1 MSSFLVVGIGILV
14 VLGLIIFLRV
24 NAFIALIVAALVVS
38 FLASDPLPEDG
49 SELTPTTM
57 KERLERVGKE
67 FGSSAGKIGL
77 VIGFAA
83 VIGEAMMRS
92 GAADRIVMAFL
103 SLLGIKR
110 APWALMGSG
119 FVLSVPVFFD
129 TVFYLLVPLARSLY
143 ANTKKNFL
151 LYVLAISAGGAITH
165 TLVPPTPGP
174 LFMAD
179 AMGVS
184 VGMMML
190 VGGMVAL
197 PAAIAGIFVAGFL
210 DKRVQIESLEDKDET
225 TGGIARDLENAEP
238 QQLSSPIPLWE
249 ALLPVVLPVLL
260 ISTDT
265 LVDTL
270 KVKDVEAQVVQVGDT
285 VQAKVLKLNG
295 KKAGKDE
302 PAVSVAATEFS
313 SAPEVGEI
321 IHVTHAGAPEDGV
334 KPAVAFKP
342 NAWNARKPYSTV
354 IGNPGL
360 VLLLSMTLA
369 LITWVR
375 WKKPGGKAFG
385 EAVET
390 ALLSGGLVI
399 LITAAGGAFGAMLKL
414 TGVGADI
421 KELFQGNNELGMT
434 TLFLA
439 FGMAALLKVAQGSS
453 TTAMITVS
461 GMMASFGMTE
471 ADLGFNLV
479 YICTAIGAGSCMG
492 SWMNDSGFWIVAK
505 MSGLSE
511 TEALKT
517 WTPLLA
523 SLGVVSLVMTIIL
536 TKVMPLV

>member
-1 MSSFLVVGIGILV
+1 MSSFLVVTIGILI
-14 VLGLIIFLRV
+14 VLGLIIGLRI
-24 NAFIALIVAALVVS
+24 NAFIALIVAALAVS
-38 FLASDPLPEDG
+38 FLAADPLPESG
-49 SELTPTTM
+49 ENPITVTL
-57 KERLERVGKE
+57 KEKLDRVSNE
-67 FGSSAGKIGL
+67 FGISAGKIGL

-103 SLLGIKR
+103 GVLGVKR

-179 AMGVS
+179 RLGVPIGLMI
-184 VGMMML
+184 V
-190 VGGMVAL
+190 VGGLVAL
-197 PAAIAGIFVAGFL
+197 PAAVSGILFATFL
-210 DKRVQIESLEDKDET
+210 DKRVRIESLEDNDET
-225 TGGIARDLENAEP
+225 TGGLARDLENAEP
-238 QQLSSPIPLWE
+238 QQLNSPVPLWE

-260 ISTDT
+260 ISGDT
-265 LVDTL
+265 LVDTF
-270 KVKDVEAQVVQVGDT
+270 
-285 VQAKVLKLNG
+285 QAKNITAEVIEVDN
-295 KKAGKDE
+295 D
-302 PAVSVAATEFS
+302 SVIASAADRPILSLPLSEFS
-313 SAPEVGEI
+313 ATPSRGDV
-321 IHVTHAGAPEDGV
+321 IHVTPQRKNENGDMSAILFHPNSFNEV
-334 KPAVAFKP
+334 KPYTQVA
-342 NAWNARKPYSTV
+342 
-354 IGNPGL
+354 GNPGL
-360 VLLLSMTLA
+360 ALLLSMTLA

-375 WKKPGGKAFG
+375 WKKPTGKEFSS
-385 EAVET
+385 AVET

-399 LITAAGGAFGAMLKL
+399 LITAAGGAFGAMLKV
-414 TGVGADI
+414 TNIAVDI
-421 KELFQGNNELGMT
+421 KAEFAGSNAVGLT
-434 TLFLA
+434 SLFLA

-453 TTAMITVS
+453 TTAMITVA
-461 GMMASFGMTE
+461 GMMASFELTE

-479 YICTAIGAGSCMG
+479 YICTAIGAGSLIG

-517 WTPLLA
+517 WTPLLVV
-523 SLGVVSLVMTIIL
+523 LGTVSLVMTIFLSFVLPL
-536 TKVMPLV
+536 TASS

>member
-1 MSSFLVVGIGILV
+1 MSSFSVVTIGILI
-14 VLGLIIFLRV
+14 VLGLIIMLRI
-24 NAFIALIVAALVVS
+24 NAFIALIVAALAVS
-38 FLASDPLPEDG
+38 FLAADPDPVDG
-49 SELTPTTM
+49 EERVVTTV
-57 KERLERVGKE
+57 KERLERVGVE
-67 FGSSAGKIGL
+67 FGKSAGKIGL

-103 SLLGIKR
+103 SVLGIKR

-143 ANTKKNFL
+143 ANTRKNFL
-151 LYVLAISAGGAITH
+151 LYVMAISAGGAITH

-174 LFMAD
+174 LAMAYTL
-179 AMGVS
+179 GVP
-184 VGMMML
+184 VGLMMV
-190 VGGMVAL
+190 VGGLVAL
-197 PAAIAGIFVAGFL
+197 PAAISGILFAGFL
-210 DKRVQIESLEDKDET
+210 DKHVKIESLEDKDES

-238 QQLSSPIPLWE
+238 QTLSSPVPLWE

-260 ISTDT
+260 ISSDT
-265 LVDTL
+265 LVDTF
-270 KVKDVEAQVVQVGDT
+270 KAKDIAAEVVRIDSDT
-285 VQAKVLKLNG
+285 VVATLESGLSYAAPLAAFIESPVIGSEVHVMPSG
-295 KKAGKDE
+295 K
-302 PAVSVAATEFS
+302 PV
-313 SAPEVGEI
+313 
-321 IHVTHAGAPEDGV
+321 DGV
-334 KPAVAFKP
+334 TPAVAFEP
-342 NAWNARKPYSTV
+342 NSWNPLKSYSTV
-354 IGNPGL
+354 LGNPGL
-360 VLLLSMTLA
+360 VLLLSMSLS

-375 WKKPGGKAFG
+375 WKKPGGKAFSD
-385 EAVET
+385 AVEH

-399 LITAAGGAFGAMLKL
+399 LITAAGGAFGAMLKN
-414 TGVGADI
+414 TGVAGDI
-421 KELFQGNNELGMT
+421 KLMFEGSDAIGLT

-461 GMMASFGMTE
+461 AMMASFGLTE
-471 ADLGFNLV
+471 SELGFNLV
-479 YICTAIGAGSCMG
+479 YICTAIGAGSCIG

-523 SLGVVSLVMTIIL
+523 LLGVVSLATTILL
-536 TKVMPLV
+536 TYVLPLTAAT

>member
-1 MSSFLVVGIGILV
+1 MSSFAIVAIGILI
-14 VLGLIIFLRV
+14 VLGLIIGLRI
-24 NAFIALIVAALVVS
+24 NAFIALIVAALAVS
-38 FLASDPLPEDG
+38 FLAVDPEPIDG
-49 SELTPTTM
+49 EERVTTSM
-57 KERLERVGKE
+57 KERLDRVGVE
-67 FGSSAGKIGL
+67 FGVSAGKIGL

-103 SLLGIKR
+103 AVLGIKR

-179 AMGVS
+179 ALGVPIGLMIV
-184 VGMMML
+184 VGA
-190 VGGMVAL
+190 MVAF
-197 PAAIAGIFVAGFL
+197 PAAISGILFATLL
-210 DKRVQIESLEDKDET
+210 DKWVKIESLEDKDEE

-238 QQLSSPIPLWE
+238 QELSSPVPLWE
-249 ALLPVVLPVLL
+249 ALLPVILPVIM
-260 ISTDT
+260 ISGDT
-265 LVDTL
+265 VVDTL
-270 KVKDVEAQVVQVGDT
+270 LT
-285 VQAKVLKLNG
+285 G
-295 KKAGKDE
+295 KGAE
-302 PAVSVAATEFS
+302 PNFFNT
-313 SAPEVGEI
+313 I
-321 IHVTHAGAPEDGV
+321 
-334 KPAVAFKP
+334 
-342 NAWNARKPYSTV
+342 KPYTQV
-354 IGNPGL
+354 AGNPAL
-360 VLLLSMTLA
+360 ALLLSMTLA

-375 WKKPGGKAFG
+375 WKKPIGKDFSS
-385 EAVET
+385 AVEN

-399 LITAAGGAFGAMLKL
+399 LITAAGGAFGAMLKVTNVADDIETL
-414 TGVGADI
+414 FAGGGSVGI
-421 KELFQGNNELGMT
+421 MS
-434 TLFLA
+434 LFLA

-461 GMMASFGMTE
+461 GMMASFGLTE
-471 ADLGFNLV
+471 ADLRFNLV
-479 YICTAIGAGSCMG
+479 YICTAIGAGSCIG

-523 SLGVVSLVMTIIL
+523 MLGVVSLIMTIIL
-536 TKVMPLV
+536 SFALPLTSVS

>member
-1 MSSFLVVGIGILV
+1 MSSFLVVAIGILI
-14 VLGLIIFLRV
+14 VLGLIIGLRI
-24 NAFIALIVAALVVS
+24 NAFIALTVAALAVS
-38 FLASDPLPEDG
+38 FLATDAPPEDG
-49 SELTPTTM
+49 SKHVPVTL
-57 KERLERVGKE
+57 KERLDRVATE
-67 FGSSAGKIGL
+67 FGVSAGKIGL

-103 SLLGIKR
+103 SVLGIQR

-179 AMGVS
+179 RLGVPIGLMIV
-184 VGMMML
+184 VGSL
-190 VGGMVAL
+190 VAF
-197 PAAIAGIFVAGFL
+197 PAAVAGILFAGFL
-210 DKRVQIESLEDKDET
+210 DRRVRIESLEDKDET

-238 QQLSSPIPLWE
+238 TELHSPVPLWE
-249 ALLPVVLPVLL
+249 ALLPVILPVVL
-260 ISTDT
+260 ISGDT
-265 LVDTL
+265 LVDTFM
-270 KVKDVEAQVVQVGDT
+270 VKDLAAEVVQVDNDAVMATAKDHPSIITPLSAFPSHPAVGDT
-285 VQAKVLKLNG
+285 
-295 KKAGKDE
+295 
-302 PAVSVAATEFS
+302 
-313 SAPEVGEI
+313 
-321 IHVTHAGAPEDGV
+321 IHVTPLKKMADGTTT
-334 KPAVAFKP
+334 AVAFEP
-342 NAWNARKPYSTV
+342 NAFNSVKPYSQV
-354 IGNPGL
+354 FGNPAL
-360 VLLLSMTLA
+360 ALLLSMTLS

-375 WKKPGGKAFG
+375 WKQPGGKEFSN
-385 EAVET
+385 AVET

-399 LITAAGGAFGAMLKL
+399 LITAAGGAFGAMLKV
-414 TGVGADI
+414 TNVATDI
-421 KELFQGNNELGMT
+421 KALFEGSSAVGMT
-434 TLFLA
+434 SLFLA

-461 GMMASFGMTE
+461 GMMASFGLTE
-471 ADLGFNLV
+471 SDLGFNLV
-479 YICTAIGAGSCMG
+479 YLCTAIGAGSLIG

-517 WTPLLA
+517 WTPLLIL
-523 SLGVVSLVMTIIL
+523 LGGVSLAMTILLSIAVPL
-536 TKVMPLV
+536 TSVS

>member
-1 MSSFLVVGIGILV
+1 MSSFTVVAIGILI
-14 VLGLIIFLRV
+14 VLGLIIVLRI
-24 NAFIALIVAALVVS
+24 NAFIALIVAAMAVS
-38 FLASDPLPEDG
+38 FLAANPTVEEGEEPVV
-49 SELTPTTM
+49 TPM
-57 KERLERVGKE
+57 KERLERVGLE
-67 FGSSAGKIGL
+67 FGIAAGKIGL

-103 SLLGIKR
+103 SVLGIKR

-174 LFMAD
+174 LAMAYTLD
-179 AMGVS
+179 VS
-184 VGMMML
+184 VGLMICI
-190 VGGMVAL
+190 GSMVAF
-197 PAAIAGIFVAGFL
+197 PAAVSGILFAKFL
-210 DKRVQIESLEDKDET
+210 DKHVKIESLEDKDES

-238 QQLSSPIPLWE
+238 QQLSSDVPLWE
-249 ALLPVVLPVLL
+249 ALLPVLLPVIL
-260 ISTDT
+260 ISGDT
-265 LVDTL
+265 LVDTFQ
-270 KVKDVEAQVVQVGDT
+270 VKDVSAQVIRIDNDAVIATQ
-285 VQAKVLKLNG
+285 KSFLKISI
-295 KKAGKDE
+295 
-302 PAVSVAATEFS
+302 PASEFS
-313 SAPEVGEI
+313 HSPEVGDVI
-321 IHVTHAGAPEDGV
+321 NITPTGRSTDGV
-334 KPAVAFKP
+334 TTAVAFEP
-342 NAWNARKPYSTV
+342 NSWNAMKPYSTV
-354 IGNPGL
+354 FGNPGL
-360 VLLLSMTLA
+360 VLLLSMTIA

-375 WKKPGGKAFG
+375 WKKPAGRDFSS
-385 EAVET
+385 AVET

-399 LITAAGGAFGAMLKL
+399 LITAAGGAFGAMLKV
-414 TGVGADI
+414 TDVATDI
-421 KELFQGNNELGMT
+421 KSLFAGSEAVGLT

-461 GMMASFGMTE
+461 AMMASFGLTE
-471 ADLGFNLV
+471 TELGFNLV
-479 YICTAIGAGSCMG
+479 YICTAIGAGSCIG

-523 SLGVVSLVMTIIL
+523 MLGVVSLIMTIIL
-536 TKVMPLV
+536 SFALPLTSVG